1 MVQPTVG
8 KLVIDT
14 VQQKNLCQREA
25 DDEEQGRATF
35 NPLTGTSGREPVKA
49 EGQKQK
55 GAEVLE
61 KSVRRIHR
69 FIGHGKD
76 GWPDEVGEGDSRSG
90 DARNRHGNE
99 GHLSQD
105 EKGPDRR
112 KHERRGQQREK
123 AIAKESGREFPG
135 FDQTAHELGSNEIS
149 PVAERSRWQRGWT
162 GIQLES

>member
-25 DDEEQGRATF
+25 DDEEQSRATF

-61 KSVRRIHR
+61 KSV
-69 FIGHGKD
+69 GQKLYYLL
-76 GWPDEVGEGDSRSG
+76 
-90 DARNRHGNE
+90 GN
-99 GHLSQD
+99 G
-105 EKGPDRR
+105 
-112 KHERRGQQREK
+112 
-123 AIAKESGREFPG
+123 
-135 FDQTAHELGSNEIS
+135 
-149 PVAERSRWQRGWT
+149 
-162 GIQLES
+162 GI